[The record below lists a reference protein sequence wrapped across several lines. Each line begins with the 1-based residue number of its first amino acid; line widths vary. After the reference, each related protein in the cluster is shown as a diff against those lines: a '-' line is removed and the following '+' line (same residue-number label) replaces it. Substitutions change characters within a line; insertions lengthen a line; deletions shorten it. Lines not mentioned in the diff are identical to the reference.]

1 MSGVFLLFLRGLL
14 IIVLYAF
21 LLLLIVT
28 TWKSLQLNPNSNPP
42 EISFIDSNSRKTYQ
56 FRSKYIR
63 LGSDNANELC
73 IELPTVLPFH
83 ANVFFRKNFW
93 WIENVD
99 AKAILLVN
107 GAEISSIYRIKE
119 GDEISLGDFI
129 LIVKL

>member
-56 FRSKYIR
+56 FSSKNIH
-63 LGSDNANELC
+63 LGSDNANELR
-73 IELPTVLPFH
+73 IESPTVLPFH
-83 ANVFFRKNFW
+83 ANVFFRKNTW

-99 AKAILLVN
+99 TKAILLVN
-107 GAEISSIYRIKE
+107 GTEISSSNRIKE